1 MATKTVA
8 AGGGNF
14 NAGTTWIGGVAPIS
28 GDDIVA
34 NASSGNLTLV
44 INTVNLL
51 GANFTGYT
59 GTLALGSFNM
69 FFTSSPGGGTITL
82 SPTMTITR
90 TIGLGGTFRIS
101 QPITI
106 VSNGKEIPFSV
117 SGSPTITLSGDL
129 TVNILTLMG
138 APTITGGANF
148 IITDSVPAALSSTS
162 VAAGSK
168 VIYRPANNSVTFGT
182 GSPIGTGHY
191 QFDTSGT
198 VSVGAVAG
206 FYIVNSAATP
216 RNASTIVEFLQTP
229 IWTGVGTFGGKP
241 IFNYYTNSNTYN
253 GLTTSIIMATN
264 STISQ
269 FIMDGGNNNTIGLS
283 IQNRLNI
290 DEISFKSSLGG
301 NGLYNVFGS
310 GGFSASRTMI
320 MAVKNPTALSNLGTQ
335 VRFAADAEYII
346 GSLNVT
352 GFIGNS
358 PSVTLSSLTS
368 SVPVNMNISNGGF
381 SYAQIADINN
391 TGTSLYALSAN
402 GNILTRTTGFIS
414 SPSAGGGGETS
425 VTFVN

>member
-14 NAGTTWIGGVAPIS
+14 NAGTTWIGGVAPIN

-44 INTVNLL
+44 TNTVNLL

-69 FFTSSPGGGTITL
+69 FFNSSPGGGTITL

-106 VSNGKEIPFSV
+106 VSNGKEIPFSS

-129 TVNILTLMG
+129 TVSVLTLMG
-138 APTITGGANF
+138 APTITGNANL
-148 IITDSVPAALSSTS
+148 IITDSAPAALSNTS

-191 QFDTSGT
+191 QFDAGT

-206 FYIVNSAATP
+206 FYIVNA
-216 RNASTIVEFLQTP
+216 NAVPKNAPTIVEFLQTP

-241 IFNYYTNSNTYN
+241 IFNYYTNASTYN

-264 STISQ
+264 SAISQ
-269 FIMDGGNNNTIGLS
+269 FVMDGGNNNTIGLS

-320 MAVKNPTALSNLGTQ
+320 MAVKNPTTLSNHGTQ

-358 PSVTLSSLTS
+358 PSVVLSSLTS
-368 SVPVNMNISNGGF
+368 SVPVTMNISNGGF
-381 SYAQIADINN
+381 SYATITDINN

-402 GNILTRTTGFIS
+402 GNQLTRTTGFIDS
-414 SPSAGGGGETS
+414 VSVGGAGGS
-425 VTFVN
+425 FTFVN